1 MKRTLL
7 ATLALLTFAV
17 LSVAGS
23 PATTSTASS
32 KTTSAGKAAQAPTT
46 KTATPATGQT
56 CPPATTAKI
65 IQAGPPTP
73 DTTPGEHK
81 RELVCVR
88 GEIVDYYCFIEKG
101 LKGPNHRE
109 CATKCVAGDI
119 CMGLLSNDD
128 QLYMI
133 SVDHLRAMTPLTYE
147 GIPDP
152 WQACRRLI
160 SENVDLTGYYMER
173 KGQKIIEIVKVKK
186 V

>member
-1 MKRTLL
+1 VKRTLL
-7 ATLALLTFAV
+7 ATLALLIFAI

-23 PATTSTASS
+23 PTTTP
-32 KTTSAGKAAQAPTT
+32 KQ
-46 KTATPATGQT
+46 PATGQV
-56 CPPATTAKI
+56 CPPPTTARRV
-65 IQAGPPTP
+65 QAGPPTP
-73 DTTPGEHK
+73 DTVPGEHK

-101 LKGPNHRE
+101 LTATGPNHRE

-119 CMGLLSNDD
+119 CMALLSNDD

-152 WQACRRLI
+152 WQECRRLI
-160 SENVDLTGYYMER
+160 SEKVDLTGYYMER